1 MKLLQ
6 NMTSRQP
13 SFTVTTEPP
22 VIALNRMGE
31 LYSGIENKVQV
42 GSVAEPPE
50 AAADFL
56 AVLAVPYHLNRK
68 KEKSC
73 SRNKLG
79 KYGSGMIQKSFF
91 LLIIKFFQSSKL
103 NILVSGDGVGS
114 GISDFRSRSRPK
126 KWWLRN
132 SASRIRI
139 KFCFFDP
146 IKIRAVDPH

>member
-50 AAADFL
+50 ADFL

-68 KEKSC
+68 KIS
-73 SRNKLG
+73 L
-79 KYGSGMIQKSFF
+79 F
-91 LLIIKFFQSSKL
+91 LVINLE
-103 NILVSGDGVGS
+103 NMVPV
-114 GISDFRSRSRPK
+114 
-126 KWWLRN
+126 
-132 SASRIRI
+132 
-139 KFCFFDP
+139 
-146 IKIRAVDPH
+146 